1 MESVGDF
8 LAISEEFLSELRSR
22 TDIENLISQYVNLSR
37 RGRLSKGLCPFHN
50 EKTPSFTVYPDSQSF
65 YCFGCGAGGDAI
77 TFMRRIENL
86 DYVEAVKN
94 LADKAGMRMPEDGY
108 DDTLTK
114 HRQRILAANREAARF
129 FYNSMMSPNG
139 KTGLDYF
146 YVKRRLS
153 INTIKHFG
161 LGYAP
166 DSWDALLTY
175 MKSKGF
181 TNQELYDANLV
192 RKSEKNGKVRYY
204 DNFRNRAMVPIID
217 LRGNIIAFGGR
228 VLDDSKP
235 KYINTSDTLVYKKSN
250 GVFALNFAKNGNPSS
265 MIVAEGYMDVIALHQ
280 AGFTNSIACLGTALT
295 QEQARLVAR
304 YTDEVILSY
313 DSDEAGQKATKRAIE
328 IFSQT
333 NVKIRV
339 LKLTG
344 GKDPDEIIKTYGKE
358 KFQSLLDGAAN
369 DIEYAILREREK
381 FDLESIDGKS
391 KFLTAVADILSKA
404 NSIEQEMYSAK
415 LSTEMGVAKDAIIS
429 QIKKS
434 YSRRASAQ
442 EKEKFNDIIR
452 QTVSP
457 KDEVNPQR
465 AKYRRAARAEDVLLA
480 SILHNPDFY
489 REIKNAITAED
500 FVTDFNRRVFESIC
514 KKLENGQGI
523 ELTYFSAEFTAEEM
537 GRIAQ
542 FMTMTS
548 MLSNTIEECLDCI
561 KVIKDEKNKLL
572 VINPAE
578 LSDEDFARHFQTNK
592 PNE

>member
-1 MESVGDF
+1 VESVGDT
-8 LAISEEFLSELRSR
+8 LAISEEFLTELRAR

-37 RGRLSKGLCPFHN
+37 RGRLSKGLCPFHG

-94 LADKAGMRMPEDGY
+94 LADRAGMRMPDDGY
-108 DDTLTK
+108 DDTLAK
-114 HRQRILAANREAARF
+114 HRQRILAANREAAKF
-129 FYNSMMSPNG
+129 FYSTMMSPQG
-139 KTGLDYF
+139 KIGLDYF
-146 YVKRRLS
+146 YGKRRLS
-153 INTIKHFG
+153 MSTIKHFG

-166 DSWDALLTY
+166 DSWDALLKY
-175 MKSKGF
+175 MRSKGF
-181 TNQELYDANLV
+181 TNQELFDANLV
-192 RKSEKNGKVRYY
+192 RKSEKDGKVRYY

-250 GVFALNFAKNGNPSS
+250 GVFALNFAKNGNPSKL
-265 MIVAEGYMDVIALHQ
+265 IVAEGYMDVIALHQ

-313 DSDEAGQKATKRAIE
+313 DSDEAGQKATKRAIS

-333 NVKIRV
+333 GVKIRV

-369 DIEYAILREREK
+369 DIEYGILRERDK
-381 FDLESIDGKS
+381 YDLDSLDGKT

-404 NSIEQEMYSAK
+404 NPIEQDMYATK
-415 LSTEMGVAKDAIIS
+415 LSSEMGVSKDAIIT
-429 QIKKS
+429 QIRKS
-434 YSRRASAQ
+434 YSRRAAA
-442 EKEKFNDIIR
+442 EKKEQFKEIMR
-452 QTVSP
+452 ETVSP
-457 KDEVNPQR
+457 KDDINPER
-465 AKYRRAARAEDVLLA
+465 AKHQRAARAEDILLA
-480 SILHNPDFY
+480 LILHNPDFY
-489 REIKNAITAED
+489 KKIKDKISPDD
-500 FVTDFNRRVFESIC
+500 FVTEFNRRIFESISY
-514 KKLENGQGI
+514 KLENGQGI
-523 ELTYFSAEFTAEEM
+523 ELAHFSAEFTPVEM
-537 GRIAQ
+537 GRLAQ

-548 MLSNTIEECLDCI
+548 MLSNTVEECEDCI
-561 KVIKDEKNKLL
+561 KVIKEEKTKLSD
-572 VINPAE
+572 VDPSNM
-578 LSDEDFARHFQTNK
+578 SDEDFKNLFIK
-592 PNE
+592 K